1 MWWKDNEDVKKIGR
15 YSTSNLVEDQFEP
28 GSNGLVLKNLIG
40 ITTAEE
46 MDKVEA
52 EALELTVDQLVRTYA
67 EDHRFTGSDICKI
80 HKLWLGDIYAWAG
93 KYRNVNISKG
103 NFPFAAAMQIPSLM
117 DALGKNLL
125 TLYTP
130 CKGMERKEIVK
141 ALAVVHTELVLIHP
155 FREGNGRVARILST
169 LMALQAALPFLGFS
183 AIEGEKKNA
192 YFAAVQAGMD
202 RDYKPMERIFDEI
215 IRKTLLES

>member
-1 MWWKDNEDVKKIGR
+1 MKKTGR
-15 YSTSNLVEDQFEP
+15 YSTSNLVEDQFEA

-40 ITTAEE
+40 ITTVEE

-52 EALELTVDQLVRTYA
+52 EALEMAVDQLVRTYD
-67 EDHRFTGSDICKI
+67 EEHRFTASDICKI
-80 HKLWLGDIYAWAG
+80 HKLWLGNIYAWAG

-117 DALGKNLL
+117 NELEKDLL
-125 TLYTP
+125 SRYTP
-130 CKGMERKEIVK
+130 CKGMERNALVK

-169 LMALQAALPFLGFS
+169 LMALQAALPFLDFS

-202 RDYKPMERIFDEI
+202 MDYKPMERIFDEI